1 MDLSFDV
8 VDLEPT
14 DHVDEGD
21 VAPDFERPLVND
33 EFWEDRRLSELTDE
47 PPVVLVFHPMDGA
60 FPATYVWNEIRDRGW
75 TDDAT
80 VVGLSISTP
89 YEHATLIEE
98 REIPDVRLFSDP
110 ANGVAETYGIENDLD
125 GMADVS
131 EPLPAVYVLDGD
143 RTVRDAWVAEEWPDF
158 PDYDAVEA
166 AIADAAAPSA

>member
-1 MDLSFDV
+1 MDLPFDV

-14 DHVDEGD
+14 DHVEEGE

-33 EFWEDRRLSELTDE
+33 EFWENRRLSDVTDD

-125 GMADVS
+125 GMAGVS
-131 EPLPAVYVLDGD
+131 EPRPAVFVLDGD